1 MVYIIVITKI
11 TPELYE
17 LRTIKVYFYSLIYH
31 GFSKEFS
38 HLCKDQEN
46 KHRHD

>member
-1 MVYIIVITKI
+1 MVYIIVITKNHQNYTNEEI
-11 TPELYE
+11 
-17 LRTIKVYFYSLIYH
+17 IKFYFYSLIYR